1 MLHEVAPESHGPG
14 ERNRGFGSQHLR
26 SVKVNGVRKFIYSGK
41 LNFTMVVFFFIQK
54 TELGFAIDFEM
65 YFSLKWKEIVC
76 TVFFCVY

>member
-1 MLHEVAPESHGPG
+1 M
-14 ERNRGFGSQHLR
+14 
-26 SVKVNGVRKFIYSGK
+26 KVNGVRKFIYSGK

-76 TVFFCVY
+76 TVFFFVYIEKKNAVLVTCGPTYE